1 MIGMNFEDV
10 KPYTQEEL
18 NQQSVWAEQFEKW
31 WEDEGQ
37 YQRAGGGDY
46 EKTFAWW
53 AWLNREQFKEAAIQE
68 MDQVI
73 KMQDADLRKYEK
85 QIESLK
91 TQLAVYKED
100 MQKDA
105 EKIADLEKYQRVS
118 GECINNLVNQK
129 HDYLHRVTMAIAH
142 LDSFD
147 LSRAGMNKLQRGIE
161 SALEALR
168 GAND

>member
-1 MIGMNFEDV
+1 MKHQCIEHGEVGFCDGCLVDSLHHEI
-10 KPYTQEEL
+10 
-18 NQQSVWAEQFEKW
+18 NQ
-31 WEDEGQ
+31 
-37 YQRAGGGDY
+37 
-46 EKTFAWW
+46 
-53 AWLNREQFKEAAIQE
+53 
-68 MDQVI
+68 
-73 KMQDADLRKYEK
+73 
-85 QIESLK
+85 LK

-105 EKIADLEKYQRVS
+105 EKIADLEKYQRVN

-147 LSRAGMNKLQRGIE
+147 LSRAGINKLQRSIE

-168 GAND
+168 GTND

>member
-1 MIGMNFEDV
+1 MSE
-10 KPYTQEEL
+10 
-18 NQQSVWAEQFEKW
+18 FEKW
-31 WEDEGQ
+31 FEDQDFYTNMRFIHGDKLFDKD
-37 YQRAGGGDY
+37 GGAY
-46 EKTFAWW
+46 RVLPVQMTYL
-53 AWLNREQFKEAAIQE
+53 AWLVGRAAIQE
-68 MDQVI
+68 MDEVI
-73 KMQDADLRKYEK
+73 KLQDADLRKYEK

-105 EKIADLEKYQRVS
+105 EKIADLEKYQRVN